1 MLVLMALVPCTAD
14 ALAPTCF
21 SDPNAYMV
29 ATYGAEFKDDDN
41 LRVTERMFGKIRF
54 TLVEDRTSGTN
65 HSRVLLRASSDEQM
79 CVVLETPPVAQLDV
93 VKVNAA
99 GVPEEFN
106 AAEQAP
112 PGMPGTEIC
121 YRLAS
126 DTTYRA
132 VTCTAVKWQG
142 KKVIRTP
149 ISCAAP

>member
-1 MLVLMALVPCTAD
+1 MTVEPCRAD
-14 ALAPTCF
+14 AMAPICF
-21 SDPNAYMV
+21 SDPDAYMV
-29 ATYGAEFKDDDN
+29 ATYGAQFKDDDN
-41 LRVTERMFGKIRF
+41 LRVTEKIFGKIRF

-65 HSRVLLRASSDEQM
+65 HSRILLRASSNKKV

-93 VKVNAA
+93 VEVNAA
-99 GVPEEFN
+99 GVPEEFK

-112 PGMPGTEIC
+112 PGMPGTEIN

-132 VTCTAVKWQG
+132 VTCTAVKWHR